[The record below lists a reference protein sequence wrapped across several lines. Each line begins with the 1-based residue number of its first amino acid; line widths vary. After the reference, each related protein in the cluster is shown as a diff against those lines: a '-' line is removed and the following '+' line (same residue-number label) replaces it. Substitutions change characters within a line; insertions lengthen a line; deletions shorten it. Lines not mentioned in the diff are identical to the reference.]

1 MSGFT
6 VQPESFAPVAAQLR
20 AAADGVTSAWAP
32 VRGSSQAV
40 RCGST
45 DQVSPLIQVSLQ
57 AAVSLVDSCLSSAAA
72 ALHGYADGLEHMGRS
87 YDGAEVETSALFR
100 AG

>member
-6 VQPESFAPVAAQLR
+6 VSPESFAPVAAQLR
-20 AAADGVTSAWAP
+20 AAAEDVATAWTP
-32 VRGSSQAV
+32 VRGASQQV
-40 RCGST
+40 HCGST

-57 AAVSLVDSCLSSAAA
+57 AAVSLVDSCLSSAAT
-72 ALHGYADGLEHMGRS
+72 ALHGYADGLEQMGRS
-87 YDGAEVETSALFR
+87 YDSAEAETSALFR